1 MKKIDTSL
9 HKKTIHSAHKHVER
23 VDLCVEF
30 KFNPSKMN
38 STERYIKM
46 ASECFDINDVTPLE
60 CKNKTG
66 HISKDEMNTEHFIVN
81 GITITGYENDSPF
94 YLMLKS
100 NMFTL
105 VSNFFRTV
113 HGSGGESINNE
124 RNDLP
129 FDVRERI
136 IDKNASIMPLL
147 PGLTGMHKA
156 EPFHTKTGLNEKK
169 INQKDYFK
177 PEFSR
182 AFYNNH
188 TKENLSN
195 GIYVFPFIDIL
206 GSSGR
211 MCNYCLLSVDH
222 VIATFA
228 IVNWKKEKFI
238 IKPHDIT
245 NNTQGGMKV
254 VSSSF
259 RKTFFLM
266 NEEIV
271 IRLIDKMIK
280 SGANVF
286 PLCETDKVNFEMEK
300 WPETVKKWNSIKGA
314 VSGTTKSS
322 LDKDYRCKWFMNIEY
337 TLFKK
342 NIYNKIV
349 TLPLRRRVIKNK
361 QGEEEEEAV
370 ITHQFTN
377 IYDIEEYLKHK
388 IDEKI
393 QDENVVMSLSEMKL
407 MEEKELSQKSTFTFK
422 NE

>member
-1 MKKIDTSL
+1 
-9 HKKTIHSAHKHVER
+9 
-23 VDLCVEF
+23 
-30 KFNPSKMN
+30 
-38 STERYIKM
+38 
-46 ASECFDINDVTPLE
+46 
-60 CKNKTG
+60 
-66 HISKDEMNTEHFIVN
+66 
-81 GITITGYENDSPF
+81 
-94 YLMLKS
+94 
-100 NMFTL
+100 
-105 VSNFFRTV
+105 
-113 HGSGGESINNE
+113 
-124 RNDLP
+124 
-129 FDVRERI
+129 
-136 IDKNASIMPLL
+136 
-147 PGLTGMHKA
+147 
-156 EPFHTKTGLNEKK
+156 
-169 INQKDYFK
+169 
-177 PEFSR
+177 
-182 AFYNNH
+182 
-188 TKENLSN
+188 
-195 GIYVFPFIDIL
+195 
-206 GSSGR
+206 
-211 MCNYCLLSVDH
+211 
-222 VIATFA
+222 
-228 IVNWKKEKFI
+228 
-238 IKPHDIT
+238 
-245 NNTQGGMKV
+245 
-254 VSSSF
+254 
-259 RKTFFLM
+259 M

-322 LDKDYRCKWFMNIEY
+322 LDKDYKCKWFMNIEY